1 MGCLDDSSSWR
12 TLKYMTKTDLVKQ
25 ALELP
30 AEERSEL
37 AAMLWESGIESGP
50 AETPAWHLPLVRE
63 SLAAYRAH
71 SEGAISL
78 DELEERL
85 LRD

>member
-1 MGCLDDSSSWR
+1 MI
-12 TLKYMTKTDLVKQ
+12 KTDLIKQ

-37 AAMLWESGIESGP
+37 AALLWESGIPSGP
-50 AETPAWHLPLVRE
+50 TETPAWHLPLVRE

-71 SEGAISL
+71 PESALSL
-78 DELEERL
+78 KELEEQ
-85 LRD
+85 LRSEG